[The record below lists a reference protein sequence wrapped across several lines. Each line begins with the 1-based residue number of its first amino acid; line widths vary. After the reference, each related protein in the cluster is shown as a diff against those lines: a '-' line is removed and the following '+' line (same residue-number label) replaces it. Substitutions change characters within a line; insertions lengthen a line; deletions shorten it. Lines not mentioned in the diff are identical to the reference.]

1 MDFNGSGGLMFLIIA
16 GLWLWVFVPT
26 WFKRSQERNEQKTQA
41 RSIRNEIRQ
50 AKKSGAGSTMTALAE
65 QNYRLQLTRRIF
77 NFAALFALSVS
88 IGSIFLAVSQ
98 IFYLIVT
105 LTFFGLFVVSG
116 AISRA
121 AKRKSQQVLSRSA
134 KTRSAMFDAASRALK
149 SEQSE
154 ELIGENPVN
163 IRDWEAS
170 PLPAPKQRIGELEQ
184 PTLAEVVG
192 IEELA
197 TAKSQN
203 LLDATALDEILR
215 RRRANG

>member
-1 MDFNGSGGLMFLIIA
+1 MFNA
-16 GLWLWVFVPT
+16 T
-26 WFKRSQERNEQKTQA
+26 
-41 RSIRNEIRQ
+41 
-50 AKKSGAGSTMTALAE
+50 
-65 QNYRLQLTRRIF
+65 
-77 NFAALFALSVS
+77 
-88 IGSIFLAVSQ
+88 
-98 IFYLIVT
+98 
-105 LTFFGLFVVSG
+105 
-116 AISRA
+116 SRA
-121 AKRKSQQVLSRSA
+121 IN
-134 KTRSAMFDAASRALK
+134 

-163 IRDWEAS
+163 TRDWEAS

>member
-1 MDFNGSGGLMFLIIA
+1 
-16 GLWLWVFVPT
+16 
-26 WFKRSQERNEQKTQA
+26 
-41 RSIRNEIRQ
+41 
-50 AKKSGAGSTMTALAE
+50 
-65 QNYRLQLTRRIF
+65 
-77 NFAALFALSVS
+77 
-88 IGSIFLAVSQ
+88 
-98 IFYLIVT
+98 
-105 LTFFGLFVVSG
+105 
-116 AISRA
+116 
-121 AKRKSQQVLSRSA
+121 
-134 KTRSAMFDAASRALK
+134 MFDAASRALIGER
-149 SEQSE
+149 SQEF
-154 ELIGENPVN
+154 IGENPVN

>member
-1 MDFNGSGGLMFLIIA
+1 MFLIIA

-41 RSIRNEIRQ
+41 RSIRDEIRQ
-50 AKKSGAGSTMTALAE
+50 AKKSGAGSTVTALAE

-77 NFAALFALSVS
+77 NLVALFALSVS

-134 KTRSAMFDAASRALK
+134 KTRSAMFDAASRAVK

-192 IEELA
+192 IEALA

>member
-1 MDFNGSGGLMFLIIA
+1 MFLIVA

-26 WFKRSQERNEQKTQA
+26 WFKRSQERNEQKNQT
-41 RSIRNEIRQ
+41 RNLRTEIRQ
-50 AKKSGAGSTMTALAE
+50 AKQPGSSSTVTRLAE

-77 NFAALFALSVS
+77 NFIGLFALSVS

-121 AKRKSQQVLSRSA
+121 AKRKSEQVLSRSA
-134 KTRSAMFDAASRALK
+134 KTRSAMFNAASHAIN

-163 IRDWEAS
+163 TRDWEAS